1 MQTTVSAQP
10 FLTPPPRAAL
20 TNTFAR
26 AFDNSVAAARTCYA
40 PRVISTEE
48 VAKDER
54 ARDTRDRIARETY
67 VAGHHTTL
75 QHAHFQFAI
84 ENVSRQ
90 LLWSFLHAHPF
101 YNSEQVSQRYVE
113 VKAGSALVPNLP
125 QRELRLYQR
134 TLERQFFG
142 YHAVAEI
149 LGPTVE
155 QAYFE
160 LFPGRRKQREQWV
173 GPIKKRAQEVA
184 RYLLP
189 IATFAHLYHTVS
201 GLTLH

>member
-84 ENVSRQ
+84 SNVSRQ
-90 LLWSFLHAHPF
+90 FLWSFLHSHPF

-113 VKAGSALVPNLP
+113 VKPNTTAIP
-125 QRELRLYQR
+125 RL
-134 TLERQFFG
+134 E
-142 YHAVAEI
+142 
-149 LGPTVE
+149 GP
-155 QAYFE
+155 
-160 LFPGRRKQREQWV
+160 
-173 GPIKKRAQEVA
+173 AQEIYEKAVLDQHAAYKRLIELLIPAAA
-184 RYLLP
+184 REYYR
-189 IATFAHLYHTVS
+189 I
-201 GLTLH
+201 

>member
-1 MQTTVSAQP
+1 MSATAQTLLAP
-10 FLTPPPRAAL
+10 LAFLTPPPKATL

-48 VAKDER
+48 VARDEK
-54 ARDTRDRIARETY
+54 ARGVRDRIARETY

-90 LLWSFLHAHPF
+90 LLWSFLHTHPF

-113 VKAGSALVPNLP
+113 VREGSALIPNL
-125 QRELRLYQR
+125 
-134 TLERQFFG
+134 
-142 YHAVAEI
+142 
-149 LGPTVE
+149 
-155 QAYFE
+155 
-160 LFPGRRKQREQWV
+160 
-173 GPIKKRAQEVA
+173 
-184 RYLLP
+184 
-189 IATFAHLYHTVS
+189 
-201 GLTLH
+201 